1 MLLGCKVETFKHSLL
16 NNRNGLTKEMTS
28 MNEETIVGVRRVK
41 ENVHINKGPEN
52 IIITNSMIW
61 SAQNVDEVY
70 KRHLDKKSK
79 RKNNSFKLRK
89 KYRSR
94 KNESLEKRKKKK
106 EERKTSRKN
115 LLSKKRSQI
124 FAKRLLR
131 EGEWWNFKN

>member
-1 MLLGCKVETFKHSLL
+1 MVWPKKWQVWMKKH
-16 NNRNGLTKEMTS
+16 
-28 MNEETIVGVRRVK
+28 
-41 ENVHINKGPEN
+41 VHINKGPEN
-52 IIITNSMIW
+52 VIITNSMIW

-106 EERKTSRKN
+106 EERKTSRKKFIVQEKESD
-115 LLSKKRSQI
+115 LCKE
-124 FAKRLLR
+124 A
-131 EGEWWNFKN
+131 FKGRWVMEF

>member
-1 MLLGCKVETFKHSLL
+1 MLLGYKVETFKHSLL

-106 EERKTSRKN
+106 EERKTSRKKFMVQEKESD
-115 LLSKKRSQI
+115 LCKE
-124 FAKRLLR
+124 A
-131 EGEWWNFKN
+131 FKGRWVMEF

>member
-106 EERKTSRKN
+106 EERKTSRKKFMVQEKESD
-115 LLSKKRSQI
+115 LCKE
-124 FAKRLLR
+124 A
-131 EGEWWNFKN
+131 FKGRWVMEF